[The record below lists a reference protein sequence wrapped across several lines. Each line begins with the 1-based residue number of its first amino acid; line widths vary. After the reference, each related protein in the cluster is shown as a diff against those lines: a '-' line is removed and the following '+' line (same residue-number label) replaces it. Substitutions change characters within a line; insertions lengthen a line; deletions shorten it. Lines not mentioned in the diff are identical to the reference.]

1 MTVTERLPRRREVTM
16 PARPAISLE
25 CRVKALDDAS
35 NVYQVCGGDCDLCYE
50 KEKSTQKVMFVFHTL
65 RLRPW

>member
-1 MTVTERLPRRREVTM
+1 M

-50 KEKSTQKVMFVFHTL
+50 KEKVTQSVSRWFLFRTL
-65 RLRPW
+65 RLNPW

>member
-1 MTVTERLPRRREVTM
+1 M

-50 KEKSTQKVMFVFHTL
+50 KAKVTQSVSRWFLFRTL
-65 RLRPW
+65 RLNPW